1 MRDRL
6 PSYVVECFVVSGF
19 DDVESIT
26 EMNTNEGPKN
36 SIKIIESYIEKRKT
50 AIKKCLGPNHLPNLP
65 FEFPPGHR
73 IRIQKFVQELKIRH
87 KQKTI
92 EPFLPLNTTPPG
104 MKRSSKKRKIEGDE
118 TMIMDSIPFTTNQIR
133 KKIVNWSKINLTSEL
148 KENEHYTINVSRNA
162 MDSSKLCVTIRCHC
176 GTAVTLQQKTNGCQ
190 PWQISNWTKHY
201 LKCKHYKKSH
211 GKQET
216 LHMFY
221 LPATSASQQTN
232 IPSGQSIVST
242 YSQGSFSPQSNRGIL
257 EAPCSSFP
265 PLTSQPYFVSPY
277 ATNMPFIPPS
287 FTNMP
292 FIPLSSHPTYKTY
305 QNDHSS
311 SLEDTS
317 EYGCDSSPSDN
328 NVTSSP
334 GTGTCQT
341 DHSHDNHTLI
351 SQSPPLAT
359 CTSSGITSSETTN
372 DQVFREAP
380 LSQEKEGLK

>member
-1 MRDRL
+1 
-6 PSYVVECFVVSGF
+6 
-19 DDVESIT
+19 
-26 EMNTNEGPKN
+26 
-36 SIKIIESYIEKRKT
+36 
-50 AIKKCLGPNHLPNLP
+50 
-65 FEFPPGHR
+65 
-73 IRIQKFVQELKIRH
+73 
-87 KQKTI
+87 
-92 EPFLPLNTTPPG
+92 
-104 MKRSSKKRKIEGDE
+104 
-118 TMIMDSIPFTTNQIR
+118 
-133 KKIVNWSKINLTSEL
+133 
-148 KENEHYTINVSRNA
+148 
-162 MDSSKLCVTIRCHC
+162 
-176 GTAVTLQQKTNGCQ
+176 
-190 PWQISNWTKHY
+190 
-201 LKCKHYKKSH
+201 
-211 GKQET
+211 
-216 LHMFY
+216 MFY

-380 LSQEKEGLK
+380 LSQEKEVRLTTNWSRQDRVRRKLALSDTDPNQCKITSYFEVVDQVSRLISENQMLTNLLFTSQNRDTDTLSINSSTTTLLSKLLTNIDKNTNKSPSS